1 MFFQFAA
8 VPKMYINSKQ
18 MLPMLGKPPQTRPD
32 NTLEIQPTAALLLH
46 LFVSFNLLRL

>member
-18 MLPMLGKPPQTRPD
+18 MLPMLGKTPHKQGLTK
-32 NTLEIQPTAALLLH
+32 LWKFSQQQQC
-46 LFVSFNLLRL
+46 